1 MSGTSKKISRKGNS
15 ETNRF
20 GYDNRIITKKA
31 IEYYEKMLIMAE
43 KETQKIKKYIRD
55 VKKLMIYANGRSIS
69 KELLLKY
76 KEYLEK
82 CGNYKISSINSYLAA
97 ANNFCDVM
105 GWTDIRVKMI
115 KVQHETF
122 IPENKELTM
131 QEYEKLVK
139 TAYKKGDI
147 RLALI
152 IETLGSTGIRISE
165 LKYITAESL
174 KYGMTDI
181 HNKGKVRRIL
191 YPGELLKVLQ
201 KYAKDMNILHGCI
214 FITACGNPVNRS
226 NVWRMMKNLCH
237 DAGVRE
243 EKVYPHNMRHLF
255 AEYFIK

>member
-1 MSGTSKKISRKGNS
+1 MSVTLKKISQNSNS
-15 ETNRF
+15 ETNSCR
-20 GYDNRIITKKA
+20 YDNRIITKKA

-43 KETQKIKKYIRD
+43 KETQTIKKYIRD

-139 TAYKKGDI
+139 TAYRKGDI
-147 RLALI
+147 RLAFI
-152 IETLGSTGIRISE
+152 MEKLGRTG
-165 LKYITAESL
+165 
-174 KYGMTDI
+174 YG
-181 HNKGKVRRIL
+181 
-191 YPGELLKVLQ
+191 
-201 KYAKDMNILHGCI
+201 
-214 FITACGNPVNRS
+214 
-226 NVWRMMKNLCH
+226 
-237 DAGVRE
+237 
-243 EKVYPHNMRHLF
+243 
-255 AEYFIK
+255 